1 MVGKTKKVVC
11 NDKKC
16 PFHGNVKLR
25 GSTLKGIVIASDVY
39 RSATIKNERM
49 FYVKKYERYEKRRTK
64 LRVHNP
70 PCINAKKGDLVIVKE
85 CRPLSKTKHFVIVK
99 KISHDYLFREK
110 EEALEESKVKK
121 EVKKEEEKQK
131 ENKNASSQSKDS

>member
-1 MVGKTKKVVC
+1 MVGKKKNVVC

-25 GSTLKGIVIASDVY
+25 GSTFKGIVIATDVY

-64 LRVHNP
+64 LKVHNP
-70 PCINAKKGDLVIVKE
+70 QCINAKKGDLVIVKE
-85 CRPLSKTKHFVIVK
+85 CKPLSKTKHFVIVK
-99 KISHDYLFREK
+99 KTSHDYLFK
-110 EEALEESKVKK
+110 EIEGAL
-121 EVKKEEEKQK
+121 QK